1 MKKKLGLIVN
11 PIAGMGGRVALK
23 GSDGKE
29 TIRKAIEL
37 GAIPTSP
44 KRTVEAL
51 KRLMMIKDNIELI
64 SYPYDMGE
72 EEAKESGFNPTVIG
86 SITRGET
93 TSFDTCRAAKEMA
106 ALNTDLLLFA
116 GGDGTARDIYD
127 AVGNTIPVLGIPAGV
142 KIHSAAYA
150 INPLIAGELAV
161 MHLQCSA
168 SLLNEAEVM
177 DIDEKVLREEDRVS
191 GKLYGY
197 LKIPCDRKMT
207 QSPKEASRAGENEVV
222 MMQTIA
228 DRVVDEMEEDW
239 LYIIGPG
246 TTTRSVMERL
256 GLQNTL
262 LGIDVVERKKNVAN
276 DVNEAQLIRIIDGK
290 KAKIIVTP
298 IGGQGYIFGRGNQQI
313 SPEIIKRVGSDNII
327 VIATPSKISS
337 LKLKPLLVDTGDEEV
352 NQMLRGYKRVVT
364 GYGEETVCRV
374 S

>member
-1 MKKKLGLIVN
+1 
-11 PIAGMGGRVALK
+11 
-23 GSDGKE
+23 
-29 TIRKAIEL
+29 
-37 GAIPTSP
+37 
-44 KRTVEAL
+44 
-51 KRLMMIKDNIELI
+51 
-64 SYPYDMGE
+64 
-72 EEAKESGFNPTVIG
+72 
-86 SITRGET
+86 
-93 TSFDTCRAAKEMA
+93 
-106 ALNTDLLLFA
+106 
-116 GGDGTARDIYD
+116 
-127 AVGNTIPVLGIPAGV
+127 
-142 KIHSAAYA
+142 
-150 INPLIAGELAV
+150 
-161 MHLQCSA
+161 
-168 SLLNEAEVM
+168 
-177 DIDEKVLREEDRVS
+177 
-191 GKLYGY
+191 
-197 LKIPCDRKMT
+197 
-207 QSPKEASRAGENEVV
+207 VV

>member
-86 SITRGET
+86 SITKGET

-239 LYIIGPG
+239 VYIIGPG